1 MYSGDAVKCLLTL
14 LNTGRNTVFPSFHG
28 ANAPI
33 MADSS
38 TPT

>member
-1 MYSGDAVKCLLTL
+1 MYSRDAVKCLLTL
-14 LNTGRNTVFPSFHG
+14 LNTGRFVFPSFHG